1 MVLLAGGARLRD
13 VHVCGLDHVEVMG
26 NGESRYVFFTLEMTA
41 GGIYRRKAKLSL
53 VMNNEALP
61 DAVMKSC
68 TAASLALMGG
78 VIWKPQHKH

>member
-1 MVLLAGGARLRD
+1 MAKLAGASRLRD

-26 NGESRYVFFTLEMTA
+26 TGDSRYVFFTLEMTDA
-41 GGIYRRKAKLSL
+41 GVYRRRATLKL

-68 TAASLALMGG
+68 TAASMALLGG
-78 VIWKPQHKH
+78 VYWKPMH